1 MRKATMSILADAAPV
16 APSES
21 PRRRNPKPSTPYTG
35 AITWLNV
42 LTGHFEAA
50 SSTGT
55 ATYSGN
61 ALAGECSCPNA
72 TYRPGTLCR
81 HLRLAREQFW
91 AALDLARTEAAER
104 AAHAGQQQ
112 WHTELDAPGWGEYY
126 DSTPVGTWEGGRR

>member
-55 ATYSGN
+55 ATYQGN
-61 ALAGECSCPNA
+61 VFTGECSCPAA
-72 TYRPGTLCR
+72 TYYVHTLPCK
-81 HLRLAREQFW
+81 HGRLAREQYW
-91 AALDLARTEAAER
+91 AALDLARTEATER
-104 AAHAGQQQ
+104 QAQ
-112 WHTELDAPGWGEYY
+112 
-126 DSTPVGTWEGGRR
+126 